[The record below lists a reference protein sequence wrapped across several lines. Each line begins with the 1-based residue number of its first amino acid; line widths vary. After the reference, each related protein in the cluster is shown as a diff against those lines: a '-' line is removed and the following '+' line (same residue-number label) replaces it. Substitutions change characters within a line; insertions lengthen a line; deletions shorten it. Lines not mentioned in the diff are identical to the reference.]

1 MTNDNPVMSTK
12 DRILTTALV
21 LFNEEGEPNVTTNHI
36 ADEMDISPGN
46 LYYHFKSKNDI
57 IWQLFLQYEK
67 KIKNVL
73 TIPDVEHSSMKD
85 MWLYLNLVF
94 DVIVEYRFLYRNL
107 IQLMNRIE
115 FLKRH
120 FRHILAL
127 KSQTALQILEQ
138 LRLLKVL
145 KADAATTANLADQ
158 IALTATFWLNYSVAI
173 FDDDFDEQK
182 KLSHGVFHI
191 LQMITP
197 FLDDEQKKLLNELS
211 QQFLS

>member
-1 MTNDNPVMSTK
+1 MNTK
-12 DRILTTALV
+12 ERILLTALD

-46 LYYHFKSKNDI
+46 LYYHYKSKNDI
-57 IWQLFLQYEK
+57 IWKLFLRYED
-67 KIKNVL
+67 KIKAVL
-73 TIPDVEHSSMKD
+73 TIPDVENTTMKD

-120 FRHILAL
+120 FRRILAL
-127 KSQTALQILEQ
+127 KSQTALNILQQ
-138 LRLLKVL
+138 LQNLKIL
-145 KADAATTANLADQ
+145 KADAATCANLADQ

-182 KLSHGVFHI
+182 KLSHGIFHI
-191 LQMITP
+191 LQMISP
-197 FLDDEQKKLLNELS
+197 FLDDEQKQIIHQLS
-211 QQFLS
+211 HEFLS